1 MRSTGDAN
9 MIRTFTKNIHWLGHA
24 GFRIDGDKVIYFDP
38 YQIEAGPRAD
48 LIFISHD
55 HFDHCSQEDVAKI
68 QGPGT
73 IIITEKDSARKLT
86 GDVRVIKPG
95 ETLELYGVN
104 ILAVPSYN
112 TDKDFHP
119 RKNGWLGF
127 LIEMS
132 GIRIYHAGDTDFI
145 PEMKEQK
152 VHIAL
157 LPVSGTYVMTAE
169 QAVKAALAIGPEL
182 AIPMHYGTIV
192 GDDQDA
198 FTFKNTLEGKVDVL
212 ILEKS

>member
-1 MRSTGDAN
+1 M
-9 MIRTFTKNIHWLGHA
+9 TKSFAENIHWLGHA

-38 YQIEAGPRAD
+38 YQIESGPQAD

-55 HFDHCSQEDVAKI
+55 HFDHCSPEDVAKI

-73 IIITEKDSARKLT
+73 IIITEKDSAGKLT

-95 ETLELYGVN
+95 ETLVLDGVK
-104 ILAVPSYN
+104 ILGVPSYN

-119 RKNGWLGF
+119 RRNGWLGF
-127 LIEMS
+127 LVEMS
-132 GIRIYHAGDTDFI
+132 GISIYHSGDTDFI
-145 PEMKEQK
+145 PEMKELN
-152 VHIAL
+152 VDIAL
-157 LPVSGTYVMTAE
+157 LPVSGTYVMTAD
-169 QAVKAALAIGPEL
+169 QAVKAALAIGPGL

-192 GDDQDA
+192 GGNQDA
-198 FTFKNTLEGKVDVL
+198 FTFKSALDGKVRVL

>member
-1 MRSTGDAN
+1 M
-9 MIRTFTKNIHWLGHA
+9 TKSFAENIHWLGHA

-38 YQIEAGPRAD
+38 YQIESGPQAD

-55 HFDHCSQEDVAKI
+55 HFDHCSPEDVAKI
-68 QGPGT
+68 QGPET
-73 IIITEKDSARKLT
+73 IIITEKDSAGKLT

-95 ETLELYGVN
+95 ETLVLDGVK
-104 ILAVPSYN
+104 ILGVPSYN

-119 RKNGWLGF
+119 RRNGWLGF
-127 LIEMS
+127 LVEMS
-132 GIRIYHAGDTDFI
+132 GISIYHSGDTDFI
-145 PEMKEQK
+145 PEMKELN
-152 VHIAL
+152 VDIAL
-157 LPVSGTYVMTAE
+157 LPVSGTYVMTAD

-192 GDDQDA
+192 GGNQDA
-198 FTFKNTLEGKVDVL
+198 VTFKSALDGKVRVL

>member
-1 MRSTGDAN
+1 M
-9 MIRTFTKNIHWLGHA
+9 TKSFAENIHWLGHA

-38 YQIEAGPRAD
+38 YQIESGPQAD

-55 HFDHCSQEDVAKI
+55 HFDHCSPEDVAKI
-68 QGPGT
+68 QGPET
-73 IIITEKDSARKLT
+73 IIITEKDSAGKLT

-95 ETLELYGVN
+95 ETLVMDGVK
-104 ILAVPSYN
+104 ILGVPSYN

-119 RKNGWLGF
+119 RRNRWLGF
-127 LIEMS
+127 LVEMS
-132 GIRIYHAGDTDFI
+132 GISIYHSGDTDFI
-145 PEMKEQK
+145 PEMKELN
-152 VHIAL
+152 VDIAL
-157 LPVSGTYVMTAE
+157 LPVSGTYVMTAD

-192 GDDQDA
+192 GGNQDA
-198 FTFKNTLEGKVDVL
+198 FTFKSALDRKVRVL

>member
-1 MRSTGDAN
+1 M
-9 MIRTFTKNIHWLGHA
+9 TKSFAENIHWLGHA

-38 YQIEAGPRAD
+38 YQIESGPQAD

-55 HFDHCSQEDVAKI
+55 HFDHCSPEDVAKI

-73 IIITEKDSARKLT
+73 IIITEKDSAGKLT

-95 ETLELYGVN
+95 ETLVLDGVK
-104 ILAVPSYN
+104 ILGVPSYN

-119 RKNGWLGF
+119 RRNGWLGF
-127 LIEMS
+127 LVEMS
-132 GIRIYHAGDTDFI
+132 GISIYHSGDTDFI
-145 PEMKEQK
+145 PEMKELN
-152 VHIAL
+152 VDIAL
-157 LPVSGTYVMTAE
+157 LPVSGTYVMTAD

-192 GDDQDA
+192 GGNQDA
-198 FTFKNTLEGKVDVL
+198 VTFKSALDGKVPVL